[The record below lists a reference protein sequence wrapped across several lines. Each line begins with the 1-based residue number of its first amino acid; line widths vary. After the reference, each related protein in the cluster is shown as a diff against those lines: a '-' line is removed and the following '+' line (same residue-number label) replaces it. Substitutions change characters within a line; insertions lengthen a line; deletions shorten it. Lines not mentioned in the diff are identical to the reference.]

1 MKMLKRGDIVTR
13 NSYQNDI
20 LFRIDDF
27 IELDDNKK
35 IAILKGV
42 TLRIEATAYL
52 FDLRKESKEEAEQI
66 IKSLDRKIDSIIE
79 ETRNEE
85 RNLNLKNSLIL
96 HLDGDKKYALKSAK
110 VYSKLGLNAI
120 VKNIKEN
127 KQPYEIEYLLNKYNP
142 DIVVLTGHDRLLKKG
157 KNFYDLANYQ
167 NSKYFI
173 ETVKR
178 IRRWENNYN
187 YISIFAG
194 ACQSYYEAIIGA
206 GANFASSPA
215 RILIDFMDPL
225 IVAKAVAMTPETKYL
240 TIKDIK
246 DKLRDG
252 QRGISGVG
260 TYGKL
265 K

>member
-1 MKMLKRGDIVTR
+1 MKRLKRGDIVTR

-27 IELDDNKK
+27 IKLNDNEE

-52 FDLRKESKEEAEQI
+52 EDLRKENKEYTNKKVE
-66 IKSLDRKIDSIIE
+66 SLNRKIDSIIE
-79 ETRNEE
+79 ETRLFGNNDL
-85 RNLNLKNSLIL
+85 RNSLIL
-96 HLDGDKKYALKSAK
+96 HLDGDKNYALKSSK

-120 VKNIKEN
+120 VKNIKESM
-127 KQPYEIEYLLNKYNP
+127 QPNEIVYLLNKYNP
-142 DIVVLTGHDRLLKKG
+142 DIVVVTGHDKMIKKG
-157 KNFYDLANYQ
+157 KDLYNINNYQ
-167 NSKYFI
+167 NSRYFA
-173 ETVKR
+173 ETVSK
-178 IRRWENNYN
+178 IRKWERKDNC
-187 YISIFAG
+187 IAIFAG
-194 ACQSYYEAIIGA
+194 ACQSYYEALIGA

-225 IVAKAVAMTPETKYL
+225 IVAKSIAMTPENKYL
-240 TIKDIK
+240 TINDIK

-252 QRGISGVG
+252 TRGISGIG